1 MAKAM
6 SCNGKRR
13 LFEEKPDRRSALP
26 PQLRY
31 GCREFSKARFATT
44 IRRSAL
50 KGFDEV
56 VGAAFDGGNS
66 RLAIAVTG
74 DQHARQFGMLLLE
87 ASSS

>member
-1 MAKAM
+1 VAKAM

-50 KGFDEV
+50 KGF
-56 VGAAFDGGNS
+56 S
-66 RLAIAVTG
+66 
-74 DQHARQFGMLLLE
+74 M
-87 ASSS
+87 S